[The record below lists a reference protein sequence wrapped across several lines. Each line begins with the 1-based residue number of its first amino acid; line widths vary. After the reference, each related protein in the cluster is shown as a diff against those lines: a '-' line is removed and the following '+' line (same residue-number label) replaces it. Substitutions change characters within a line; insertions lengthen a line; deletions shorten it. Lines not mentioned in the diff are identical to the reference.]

1 MKRERY
7 ATVMFPFFY
16 AFLPGAGKMPV
27 WAWHGSGRIFR
38 NAIQSTHLQKRL
50 RNKEHT
56 VSAGILERLF
66 KIREHNST
74 VRMEILAGFTTFMAM
89 SFIIFVNPS
98 ILAEAGMPADAAFVA
113 TILASVAGTLFMG
126 LGVNLPIAMAPGM
139 GINAFF
145 VYTVVLSMGLS
156 WQTALGCVVV
166 SGFAFLILTVTHVRE
181 LIVRAVPLN
190 LKLATVAGIGFF
202 IAFIGLEG
210 AGIVVNNEATLLSL
224 GDMTRPETV
233 LSCIG
238 FLLMGVLMAC
248 RVRGAIL
255 IGILVTTVLGM
266 IAGIGPMPHGLD
278 EVVSFSV
285 PSIAPV
291 FMQLDIRGA
300 IAYGLIS
307 VLFTMTM
314 VDLFDSLSSII
325 GLAKKAGF
333 IDKNNNIPKLH
344 AVLLADSCSIT
355 LSGFLG
361 TSGTTMYMESATG
374 IAEGGR
380 TGLTA
385 VTVAALFLLSLFFAP
400 LISVIQ
406 TYATAPALILVG
418 CLMMQELSDINFRD
432 LSEGLPAFLT
442 IMAMPLTYSIA
453 TGFGVG
459 FISYAL
465 LKTVCG
471 RGREVGLT
479 MWVIAVC
486 FAINFVL
493 R

>member
-1 MKRERY
+1 M
-7 ATVMFPFFY
+7 
-16 AFLPGAGKMPV
+16 
-27 WAWHGSGRIFR
+27 
-38 NAIQSTHLQKRL
+38 
-50 RNKEHT
+50 
-56 VSAGILERLF
+56 SAGILERLF
-66 KIREHNST
+66 RLQEHKTT
-74 VRMEILAGFTTFMAM
+74 VRMEIVAGITTFMAM
-89 SFIIFVNPS
+89 SFIIFVNPG
-98 ILAEAGMPADAAFVA
+98 ILAEAGMPKDAAFVA
-113 TILASVAGTLFMG
+113 TILAAVAGTLFMG

-145 VYTVVLSMGLS
+145 VYTVVLGMGMS

-166 SGFAFLILTVTHVRE
+166 SGVAFLILTVTHIRE

-224 GDMTRPETV
+224 GDMTKPTTL
-233 LSCIG
+233 LSCAG

-248 RVRGAIL
+248 KVRGAIL
-255 IGILVTTVLGM
+255 IGILGITVLGM
-266 IAGIGPMPHGLD
+266 VTGAGPVPHGID
-278 EVVSFSV
+278 DVVSFSV
-285 PSIAPV
+285 PSIAPI

-333 IDKNNNIPKLH
+333 IDENNNIPKLN

-355 LSGFLG
+355 LCGFLG
-361 TSGTTMYMESATG
+361 SSGTTMYMESATG

-385 VTVAALFLLSLFFAP
+385 VTVAVLFLLSLFFAP

-418 CLMMQELSDINFRD
+418 CLMMQELSDINFKD

-465 LKTVCG
+465 IKTLCG
-471 RGREVGLT
+471 RGREVGIT
-479 MWVIAVC
+479 MWVIAAC
-486 FAINFVL
+486 FAVNFVL

>member
-1 MKRERY
+1 
-7 ATVMFPFFY
+7 MFPFFFV
-16 AFLPGAGKMPV
+16 FLQRPERCRFFCLALQRTPYEK
-27 WAWHGSGRIFR
+27 RILGQF
-38 NAIQSTHLQKRL
+38 L
-50 RNKEHT
+50 RDKEHT
-56 VSAGILERLF
+56 VSAGILERFF

-89 SFIIFVNPS
+89 SFIIFVNPG

-113 TILASVAGTLFMG
+113 TILAAVAGTLFMG

-145 VYTVVLSMGLS
+145 VYTVVLGMGMS

-166 SGFAFLILTVTHVRE
+166 SGFAFFILTVTHVRE

-190 LKLATVAGIGFF
+190 LKLAIVAGIGFF

-224 GDMTRPETV
+224 GDMTKPETV

-238 FLLMGVLMAC
+238 FVLMGVLMAC
-248 RVRGAIL
+248 KVRCAIL
-255 IGILVTTVLGM
+255 IGILVTTALGM
-266 IAGIGPMPHGLD
+266 LAGTGPVPHGLD
-278 EVVSFSV
+278 DVVSFSV

-333 IDKNNNIPKLH
+333 IDENNNIPKLH

-355 LSGFLG
+355 LCGFLG

-385 VTVAALFLLSLFFAP
+385 VTVAVLFLLSLFFAP

-418 CLMMQELSDINFRD
+418 CLMMQELSDINFKD

-479 MWVIAVC
+479 MWIIAAC